1 MNTCCLSYLRLF
13 RCLVDIFT
21 PCIKRIISDNLGF
34 TLLKVTEPSL
44 VFTDQTLHFVC
55 CCHICRGTHKHTH
68 THTHTHKHTESSR
81 CTDSDAITSQDTDL
95 SSRHAVTT
103 RSRRKTKFR
112 RHIHVCERNSYGFSL
127 NHTAF

>member
-21 PCIKRIISDNLGF
+21 PCIERIISDNLGF

-68 THTHTHKHTESSR
+68 IHTHKHTESSR

-112 RHIHVCERNSYGFSL
+112 RHIHVCERNSDGFSL